1 MSDHSGGGPD
11 RPMHT
16 GIELQRLPGGA
27 TIVRATGDLHGDA
40 AAVLRRTFTDE
51 LTGSPE
57 LFVLDLSDVARIDRD
72 GIDALRSGAAMA
84 AHADIA
90 YCLVVEPVGAVKA
103 ALDTAGLTEMFELFS
118 SVTEALRETR

>member
-1 MSDHSGGGPD
+1 MSDHSGVGPD

-57 LFVLDLSDVARIDRD
+57 LSCSICPMSPASI
-72 GIDALRSGAAMA
+72 G
-84 AHADIA
+84 
-90 YCLVVEPVGAVKA
+90 
-103 ALDTAGLTEMFELFS
+103 TASTHCAQVRRWRPTQTSHIVWS
-118 SVTEALRETR
+118 SSR